1 MIVKYVIC
9 SLHLFNNFVVLVLGI
24 LQIAWQEKKS
34 YRDDSR
40 YELQKPEFELSG

>member
-9 SLHLFNNFVVLVLGI
+9 SLHLFHKFCGVSFRF

-40 YELQKPEFELSG
+40 DELQKPEFELSG